1 MLGERDL
8 AEEKQ
13 SRVRAQRGNDISNRY
28 SYGYVVGGWV
38 SAQRGCD
45 GTLPGARPYPKS
57 VDQGRQHYVDQGR
70 QHYTAQVDLRRNV
83 ARFSYIVGDPGP
95 FLVHVRG

>member
-57 VDQGRQHYVDQGR
+57 VDQGRQHYAFHLLCLLLYCLATSVFGR
-70 QHYTAQVDLRRNV
+70 LQHQNTALW
-83 ARFSYIVGDPGP
+83 
-95 FLVHVRG
+95 